1 MNSPPPPSPESSDE
15 LGAHVSAAG
24 GVDRSPARAREIG
37 ARVLQLFTKQPNRWA
52 EREVEPAL
60 AEAFGEAREDQ
71 GIRVA
76 GSHDSYLINLASP
89 DPDLWERSRASFEAE
104 LRRAVTLGL
113 DFVVTH
119 PGNATDGDH
128 ASGLARNAEG
138 IGRVLEA
145 VPGPTAVLLEITAGS
160 GTSVGGRLDDLA
172 ILRAGVPDEHRERV
186 GICFD
191 TCHALAAGYD
201 LVEDYEGV
209 MAEVDDV
216 VGIDRIGLFH
226 LNDSLHPLGS
236 RKDRHAHIGE
246 GHLGLEPFRRLL
258 RDPRFREVPKV
269 LETPKGDDV
278 VASDRKNLATL
289 RGLRDP
295 GSGGP

>member
-1 MNSPPPPSPESSDE
+1 MLSSARTSPAFSDE

-24 GVDRSPARAREIG
+24 GVDRSPARAQAIG
-37 ARVLQLFTKQPNRWA
+37 AHVLQLFTKQPNRWA
-52 EREVEPAL
+52 EREVAPAL
-60 AEAFGEAREDQ
+60 VQEFHRARARH
-71 GIRVA
+71 GIGVA

-104 LRRAVTLGL
+104 LRRAVNLGL

-128 ASGLARNAEG
+128 ESGLVRNSEG

-145 VPGPTAVLLEITAGS
+145 VPGATVVLLEITAGS
-160 GTSVGGRLDDLA
+160 GTSVGGRLEDLA
-172 ILRAGVPDEHRERV
+172 ALRAGVPDTHRERV
-186 GICFD
+186 GVCFD

-201 LVEDYEGV
+201 LVGDYDGV
-209 MAEVDDV
+209 MAEVDGV
-216 VGIDRIGLFH
+216 VGLERIGLFH

-236 RKDRHAHIGE
+236 KKDRHAHIGD

-258 RDPRFREVPKV
+258 LDDRFREVPKI

-289 RGLRDP
+289 RGLRGVDA
-295 GSGGP
+295 